1 MSERLYYNNSF
12 LLNFTASVIATGT
25 AADGRSYVVLDRT
38 AFYPTSGGQVF
49 DTGWMELESAAGTA
63 PKLRVSEV
71 DEAEDATIRHYV
83 EFDSPGA
90 LREAKVRGFIDVE
103 RRIDHMQQHTGQ
115 HVLSAA
121 FISLFEMPTVSFH
134 MGAESCTID
143 LDTKSLSAEQVRRAE
158 ALANQIIAED
168 RPVAVK
174 YATVDEARAMG
185 VRKIPP
191 AEREKLRLVD
201 ITGFDLNACGGT
213 HVRATGQIGSILLRK
228 FSKEKQ
234 GFRVEFVCGLR
245 AVTTARKD
253 FEALTEAASV
263 FSAGLYDV
271 PTQVRKQLDDA
282 KAAGKREHKLLEEV
296 ATLTADAMLAK
307 LGDRKVVREFYADRD
322 LAFIKLLAQRL
333 TRQGTIVALLG
344 CGGAQPAV
352 VFAQTASLPNDMGA
366 LMKEVLV
373 ELGGRGG
380 GNKDMA
386 QGGANDAS
394 KIEAVLEKV
403 AGKIQS

>member
-1 MSERLYYNNSF
+1 MTDRLYYNNSF
-12 LLNFTASVIATGT
+12 LLNFTAAVLNGGT
-25 AADGRSYVVLDRT
+25 APDGRNYIVLDRT

-49 DTGWMELESAAGTA
+49 DTGWMELESANGAA

-71 DEAEDATIRHYV
+71 GEAEDGTIHHFVDHESPDVLR
-83 EFDSPGA
+83 DS
-90 LREAKVRGFIDVE
+90 RVRGFIDVE
-103 RRIDHMQQHTGQ
+103 RRLDHMQQHTGQ

-158 ALANQIIAED
+158 ALANEVIAED
-168 RPVAVK
+168 RAVTIK
-174 YATVDEARAMG
+174 YATVEEARAMG

-191 AEREKLRLVD
+191 AEREKLRLID
-201 ITGFDLNACGGT
+201 IAGFDLNACGGT

-228 FSKEKQ
+228 VSKEKQ
-234 GFRVEFVCGLR
+234 GFRVEFVCGMR
-245 AVTTARKD
+245 AVATARKD
-253 FEALTEAASV
+253 YETLTETATA
-263 FSAGLYDV
+263 FSSHIHDV
-271 PTQVRKQLDDA
+271 PAQVRKQLDDA
-282 KAAGKREHKLLEEV
+282 KTAAKREHKLLEEV
-296 ATLTADAMLAK
+296 ATLTADALLAK
-307 LGDRKVVREFYADRD
+307 CGDAKVIRGYYADRD

-333 TRQGTIVALLG
+333 TRQGSVVALIG

-352 VFAQTASLPNDMGA
+352 VFGQTAGLSNDMGA
-366 LMKEVLV
+366 LMKEALA

-394 KIEAVLEKV
+394 KIEGALERV